1 MASYSEDERQS
12 ALALL
17 RSGLSP
23 EAAAERL
30 ALGGLNVTART
41 VRRWGVAARSAP
53 VQVAKIPTA
62 PAKPAARQP
71 EAVAHV
77 APASAPGPVLPP
89 IASPA
94 ELEEEAAEILD
105 AADRAHDRLDQLHAK
120 LTTRV
125 EQELALPIPNMKA
138 LTDVSKLMLEVAVTL
153 NKTRPPLALKPE
165 DDPTNIAAA
174 QQLLER
180 VEKLVAA
187 RERKAA

>member
-1 MASYSEDERQS
+1 MPSYSETERS
-12 ALALL
+12 EALALL

-30 ALGGLNVTART
+30 ARQGLTVTART

-53 VQVAKIPTA
+53 AKVAPAVSA

-71 EAVAHV
+71 EAVAET
-77 APASAPGPVLPP
+77 
-89 IASPA
+89 PA

-105 AADRAHDRLDQLHAK
+105 AADRAHDRLDALHAK

-174 QQLLER
+174 EQLLER